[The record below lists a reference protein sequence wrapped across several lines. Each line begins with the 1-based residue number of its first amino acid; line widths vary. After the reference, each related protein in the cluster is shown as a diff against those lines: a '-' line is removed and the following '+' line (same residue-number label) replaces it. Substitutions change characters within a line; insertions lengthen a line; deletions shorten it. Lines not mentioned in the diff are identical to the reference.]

1 LTVYQLPV
9 WELQSL
15 PGLAQVEARLKE
27 FSQGND
33 GLTAQFSAAVTSGGK
48 RLRPALVMLCG
59 AFYCSK
65 QDQLVDIATAVELIH
80 TASLVHDDV
89 VDHAATRRGKPTL
102 SARWGEHQAVL
113 YGDFLFARAFSLLT
127 KHALNGTLGNMTQA
141 ISLMCEGEIEQS
153 ALLFNCDVTEA
164 DYFSYIHKKTAY
176 FLSACCL
183 AGAEACGMPAAEK
196 RLLAG
201 FGLQLGYAFQLTDD
215 LLDISGN
222 AAGIGKPVMQDL
234 KEGYLTLPLIKL
246 LRDRQHGCTVRRLIM
261 EKDFSAANLQYI
273 RRALDQCGILAE
285 TTAKACLLLDMA
297 KENLEKLPLKPPRL
311 LLTRLADCVARRTS

>member
-1 LTVYQLPV
+1 MPV

-15 PGLAQVEARLKE
+15 PGLAQVEVRLKE
-27 FSQGND
+27 LSQGND
-33 GLTAQFSAAVTSGGK
+33 RLTSQFSAAVTDGGK
-48 RLRPALVMLCG
+48 RLRPALVLLCG
-59 AFYCSK
+59 AFYRAK
-65 QDQLVDIATAVELIH
+65 QDQLIDLATAVELIH
-80 TASLVHDDV
+80 TASLVHDDI

-102 SARWGEHQAVL
+102 SASWGEHRAVL
-113 YGDFLFARAFSLLT
+113 YGDFLFARAFSLLS
-127 KHALNGTLGNMTQA
+127 KHGLTGTLGNLTEA

-183 AGAEACGMPAAEK
+183 AGTEASGMPTAEK

-246 LRDRQHGCTVRRLIM
+246 LRDRQHGCTVKRFIT
-261 EKDFSAANLQYI
+261 EKDFSVANLQYI
-273 RRALDQCGILAE
+273 RGALEQCGILAE
-285 TTAKACLLLDMA
+285 TNRKAGLLLERA
-297 KENLEKLPLKPPRL
+297 KQNLKKLPFKPPRL
-311 LLTRLADCVARRTS
+311 LLTRLADYVARRTS